1 MPTAVHT
8 MTKQDVLGLLQ
19 ENAPHIRALG
29 VRRIGLFG
37 SFARDQQ
44 NDESDIDFV
53 VEFEPRRKSFDAFMR
68 LSFFLEE
75 LLGRRT
81 ELVTTE
87 ALSPYIGPHILNEAV
102 YADLAA

>member
-1 MPTAVHT
+1 M
-8 MTKQDVLGLLQ
+8 
-19 ENAPHIRALG
+19 G

-44 NDESDIDFV
+44 NDESDIDLV
-53 VEFEPRRKSFDAFMR
+53 VEFEQRRKSFDAFMR
-68 LSFFLEE
+68 LSFFLED

-87 ALSPYIGPHILNEAV
+87 ALSPYIGPHILDEAV